1 MHFRRAVYQA
11 ADRDGSLPL
20 PPYPYNLVPS
30 PLPLP
35 SPYPK
40 DKPPPKDGIDTG
52 ATARCNLS
60 QRYHARDS
68 KEKDTGLEDLDR

>member
-1 MHFRRAVYQA
+1 MGHYPY
-11 ADRDGSLPL
+11 PL
-20 PPYPYNLVPS
+20 PPYPPTPYPYNLVPS